1 MSAATLAVTALAGG
15 VGCALRVLA
24 RDAFLRRGRN
34 ARWATCAINLSGSL
48 LVGVVAGAVAH
59 RGDGSELT
67 AAAAFGVL
75 AGWTTYSAFCMDVVL
90 LWITGRRAHALVL
103 WAVTLAGSAT
113 LAAAGGWIVRAATGG
128 QS

>member
-1 MSAATLAVTALAGG
+1 MSATTLAVTALAGG

-48 LVGVVAGAVAH
+48 AMGTVAGVAAS
-59 RGDGSELT
+59 RGAHGNIVTT
-67 AAAAFGVL
+67 AAVGML

-90 LWITGRRAHALVL
+90 LWIARRRARAITL
-103 WAVTLAGSAT
+103 WAVTLAGSAA

>member
-1 MSAATLAVTALAGG
+1 VSAATLAVTALAGG

>member
-1 MSAATLAVTALAGG
+1 MSAAVLVVTALAGG

-34 ARWATCAINLSGSL
+34 ARWATCVINLSGSL

>member
-59 RGDGSELT
+59 RGNGSEWT

-90 LWITGRRAHALVL
+90 LWITGRRAHALAL

-113 LAAAGGWIVRAATGG
+113 LAAVGGWLARSVSGG
-128 QS
+128 PA

>member
-1 MSAATLAVTALAGG
+1 MSAAVLVVTALAGG

-34 ARWATCAINLSGSL
+34 ARWATCVINLSGSL

-59 RGDGSELT
+59 RGAGGELP

-90 LWITGRRAHALVL
+90 LWITGRRVHALAL

-113 LAAAGGWIVRAATGG
+113 LAAVGGWFARSVSGG
-128 QS
+128 PA